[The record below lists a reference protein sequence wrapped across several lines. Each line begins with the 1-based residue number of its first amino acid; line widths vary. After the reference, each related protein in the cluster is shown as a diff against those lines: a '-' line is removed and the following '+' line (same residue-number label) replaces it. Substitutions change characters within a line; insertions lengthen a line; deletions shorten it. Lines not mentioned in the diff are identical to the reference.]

1 LDALLPA
8 ITSGAISAI
17 LAAFGCYVAVTNR
30 LTKLE
35 TLIDNLTKT
44 VEKHNKVVERTFI
57 LERDMKTAFMRID
70 ENREEIK
77 VMGENGRKYLE
88 KYLSVDKAYNTI
100 MKHCMKRSGQ

>member
-1 LDALLPA
+1 MDAIIPA
-8 ITSGAISAI
+8 ITSGVVSAI
-17 LAAFGCYVAVTNR
+17 LAAFGCYVALTNR

-44 VEKHNKVVERTFI
+44 VEKHNQVVERTYI

-77 VMGENGRKYLE
+77 TLENVKIGG
-88 KYLSVDKAYNTI
+88 T
-100 MKHCMKRSGQ
+100 Q